1 MGKKGAFLLLCGLLA
16 VSLFLGGC
24 GKKESLDKHVPLV
37 KIVKV
42 SADSASGAAVYAGS
56 VHGRY
61 ETVMS
66 FQVSGRILQRNVQ
79 LGDRVRAGDVLMAI
93 DARDVVQRVNSS
105 EAAVQSARAQMELAD
120 KNLGRYEELY
130 AQDAVPA
137 SVRDQYRTNY
147 DSAVAAYEQASAQAA
162 EANNSMGYTALTAAA
177 DGVISA
183 ISAESGQVVLAGAPV
198 LTLVQDNEMEIE
210 IAVPENRLSDVPIG
224 RAVEVSFWAGGNEK
238 TRGLVREVAPMAD
251 SNARTYKVRVSLPEP
266 PADMRLG
273 MTASV
278 SCQDSSLAEG
288 IYVLPLTAIYQT
300 GEDSQVWLVGAD
312 NTVSLQ
318 DVAVESFGADS
329 VMVRGLSSDAVVV
342 TAGVH
347 KLHEG
352 QEVRLPEGDGA

>member
-1 MGKKGAFLLLCGLLA
+1 
-16 VSLFLGGC
+16 
-24 GKKESLDKHVPLV
+24 
-37 KIVKV
+37 
-42 SADSASGAAVYAGS
+42 
-56 VHGRY
+56 
-61 ETVMS
+61 
-66 FQVSGRILQRNVQ
+66 
-79 LGDRVRAGDVLMAI
+79 MAI
-93 DARDVVQRVNSS
+93 DARYVVQRVNSS